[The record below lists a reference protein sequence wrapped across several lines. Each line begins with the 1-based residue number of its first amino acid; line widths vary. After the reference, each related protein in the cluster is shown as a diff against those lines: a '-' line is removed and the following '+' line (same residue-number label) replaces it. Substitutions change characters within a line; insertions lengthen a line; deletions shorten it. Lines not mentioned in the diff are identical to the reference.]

1 METAKRQPDEPDGC
15 RSRADGSS
23 VCTDTHS
30 AGNGRETAGNE
41 SERIRTRRIGSRTQD
56 SPETREIATPELPR
70 QRRKVSIDG
79 GDVYVPINA
88 PIEVPRR
95 RIVFGRAESGD
106 EAIAPSVEGER
117 AGDSDGDCNGGDGD
131 GDDAE
136 SGGNVDSRRV
146 EGAQLSTGSQRVRLH
161 QKSQENL
168 PVSSRPPTDRT
179 RRPYGLVRRRRRR
192 GRLKIERINVSKA
205 QQVQNGQM
213 THLGLDRIAQ
223 PPRSAPDRACMVYRP
238 RRQCGRIKIAP
249 INVSRT

>member
-1 METAKRQPDEPDGC
+1 M
-15 RSRADGSS
+15 
-23 VCTDTHS
+23 
-30 AGNGRETAGNE
+30 
-41 SERIRTRRIGSRTQD
+41 
-56 SPETREIATPELPR
+56 PELPR

-88 PIEVPRR
+88 PIKVPRR

-249 INVSRT
+249 INVSRTRNGRNAYLGRAIAMWSTRRPKKQTRRVNTLTFESRMPGEPWRDDEDYG